1 MGANHSHSDSNLR
14 AAAGDD
20 LGYRDSKGHHYH
32 GKAGM
37 ASDYIVKP
45 SKKGTSPQGK
55 G

>member
-14 AAAGDD
+14 PSDD
-20 LGYRDSKGHHYH
+20 LGYGDSKDYHHH
-32 GKAGM
+32 HVKAGM

-45 SKKGTSPQGK
+45 SKKGTSPPGK